1 MSSSTVSA
9 SAPSASAPASSAA
22 AATATTVPKTKTTL
36 KTTKTKASP
45 AAAAT
50 ATASTTTTTKASPA
64 AAVAAPAPA
73 AAAAVPAPEF
83 VALSANVTALQ
94 QQFTELSGRL
104 ETALGLLSTATAN
117 ATATTKG
124 KKAAKAAKAKKE
136 PKEPKAKKTCPEA
149 AEGVVRFSSSAG
161 TSPHRIYS
169 PLYKQAFTVDDKEFG
184 SVEHYAQYK
193 KFIATDPEY
202 AESLLDKAPAT
213 LRMAG
218 KTKAHEADSAY
229 NMEEA
234 YRFGYSAQIAQHE
247 EFKAALLATGEAK
260 IEAEYPADD
269 VLGIG
274 EDGTGENLLGFVL
287 MALRTASRA

>member
-9 SAPSASAPASSAA
+9 SASSASSAA
-22 AATATTVPKTKTTL
+22 ATAPKTKTTL
-36 KTTKTKASP
+36 KTTKTTKASP
-45 AAAAT
+45 AATTT
-50 ATASTTTTTKASPA
+50 ATTTKASPA
-64 AAVAAPAPA
+64 AAAAAPA
-73 AAAAVPAPEF
+73 AAAVAAPAAAPTPEF
-83 VALSANVTALQ
+83 VALSASVTALQ
-94 QQFTELSGRL
+94 QQFSELSGRL
-104 ETALGLLSTATAN
+104 ETALGLLSA
-117 ATATTKG
+117 ATATTSSKS
-124 KKAAKAAKAKKE
+124 KKAAEPKEKKTKA

-169 PLYKQAFTVDDKEFG
+169 PLYKQSFTVDDKEFG

-218 KTKAHEADSAY
+218 KTKAHEADPAY

-274 EDGTGENLLGFVL
+274 EDGTGENLLGFAL

>member
-9 SAPSASAPASSAA
+9 SASSASSAA
-22 AATATTVPKTKTTL
+22 AATATTAPKTKTTL
-36 KTTKTKASP
+36 KTIKTTKASPAATATASPATATKASP
-45 AAAAT
+45 AAAA
-50 ATASTTTTTKASPA
+50 
-64 AAVAAPAPA
+64 AVAAPAAPT
-73 AAAAVPAPEF
+73 PEF
-83 VALSANVTALQ
+83 VALSASVTALQ

-104 ETALGLLSTATAN
+104 ETALGLLSTATA
-117 ATATTKG
+117 TATTSSKS
-124 KKAAKAAKAKKE
+124 KKTAEPKEKKTKAAKA
-136 PKEPKAKKTCPEA
+136 PKEKKTCPEA

-169 PLYKQAFTVDDKEFG
+169 PLYKQAFTVDDKEFPT
-184 SVEHYAQYK
+184 VEHYAQYK

-218 KTKAHEADSAY
+218 KTKAHEADPAY

-274 EDGTGENLLGFVL
+274 EDGTGENLLGFAL

>member
-9 SAPSASAPASSAA
+9 SASSASSA
-22 AATATTVPKTKTTL
+22 AATATTAPKTKTVL
-36 KTTKTKASP
+36 KTTKTTKASP
-45 AAAAT
+45 AAT
-50 ATASTTTTTKASPA
+50 ATTTKASPA
-64 AAVAAPAPA
+64 AAAAPAAPA
-73 AAAAVPAPEF
+73 AVAAAPTAATPTPEF
-83 VALSANVTALQ
+83 VALSASVTALQ

-104 ETALGLLSTATAN
+104 ETALGLLSTATATAT
-117 ATATTKG
+117 ATATTKSKKD
-124 KKAAKAAKAKKE
+124 KKAAKEPKAAKA
-136 PKEPKAKKTCPEA
+136 PKVKKTCPEA

-169 PLYKQAFTVDDKEFG
+169 PLYKQAFTVDDKEFPT
-184 SVEHYAQYK
+184 VEHYAQYK

-202 AESLLDKAPAT
+202 AEILLAKAPAT

-218 KTKAHEADSAY
+218 KTKAREADPAY

-247 EFKAALLATGEAK
+247 EFKAALLATGDAK
-260 IEAEYPADD
+260 IEAEYPTDD

-274 EDGTGENLLGFVL
+274 EDGTGENLLGFAL